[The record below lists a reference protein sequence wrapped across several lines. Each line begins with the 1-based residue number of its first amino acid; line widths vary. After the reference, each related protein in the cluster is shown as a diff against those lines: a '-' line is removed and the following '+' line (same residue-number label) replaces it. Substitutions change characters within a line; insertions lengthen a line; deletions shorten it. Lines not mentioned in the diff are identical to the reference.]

1 MKIKVKIWREVE
13 IDETLL
19 ELYADGVRE
28 RMELGRNDTINMID
42 ILTQAMLDGDI
53 DGIDNFE
60 LDSDWE
66 DDLTRE
72 QIAELMQPESESD
85 K

>member
-1 MKIKVKIWREVE
+1 MKIKVKIWSEVE

-28 RMELGRNDTINMID
+28 RLELGRNDTINMVD
-42 ILTQAMLDGDI
+42 ILSQAMLDGDI